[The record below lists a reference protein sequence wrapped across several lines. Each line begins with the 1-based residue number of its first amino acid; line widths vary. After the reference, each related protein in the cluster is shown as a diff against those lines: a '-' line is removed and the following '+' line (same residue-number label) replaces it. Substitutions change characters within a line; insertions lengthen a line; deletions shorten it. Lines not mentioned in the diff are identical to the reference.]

1 MSQLSFSGFLWF
13 CASYRVAIECCS
25 AVAALQAEVV
35 GDLHIRVHPLH
46 KDVPP
51 GGKHLLALGRQD
63 GLAGQSRFLP
73 AAKPAGQGMIFGLS
87 FFPGRF
93 VQ

>member
-1 MSQLSFSGFLWF
+1 MSQLSCSGFLWF

-63 GLAGQSRFLP
+63 GLAGQSRSNIKDLLFNIITHSDTNDAL
-73 AAKPAGQGMIFGLS
+73 Q
-87 FFPGRF
+87 
-93 VQ
+93 